1 MAAKKITV
9 MFLSEGARKV
19 RQIMVP
25 RFLFTFFLLIA
36 LSAGILMSWMVRDYR
51 EIKSEVPELE
61 RLRKEN
67 SQQKIQLLALS
78 QKIDQI
84 SSTMK
89 ALREFDHKLKM
100 MVNLDDGEESGQFL
114 GIGGSDASAFNPDH
128 TVENAHKNLVR
139 LMHQSLDNLEE
150 EAEIRTGEKKEL
162 YKYLENQKA
171 MLRCTPS
178 IWPTKG
184 WVSSGFGGRISPFTN
199 KKEFHQGLDI
209 CTRKGTEIIAPADGI
224 VSAVGSNYGYGKIVT
239 IKHGYGLKT
248 RYAHLDTIL
257 VKKGEHVQRGQ
268 EIARVG
274 TTGRTTGP
282 HLHYEVHL
290 KDVPVDPLRYITN

>member
-1 MAAKKITV
+1 MAAKKITI

-19 RQIMVP
+19 RQIKVP
-25 RFLFTFFLLIA
+25 RFLFTVFLLVA
-36 LSAGILMSWMVRDYR
+36 VCGGVSMSWVVREYR
-51 EIKSEVPELE
+51 EAKRDVPELE

-67 SQQKIQLLALS
+67 SQQKIQFLALS
-78 QKIDQI
+78 QKIQNI
-84 SSTMK
+84 SDTMND
-89 ALREFDHKLKM
+89 LRAFDHKLKT
-100 MVNLDDGEESGQFL
+100 MVNMDAGEKSEPFL
-114 GIGGSDASAFNPDH
+114 GIGGSDASVFNPDF

-150 EAEIRTGEKKEL
+150 EAAVRAEEKKEL
-162 YKYLENQKA
+162 YHYLENQKA

-184 WVSSGFGGRISPFTN
+184 WVSSGFGTRISPFTN
-199 KKEFHQGLDI
+199 QKEFHQGIDI
-209 CTRKGTEIIAPADGI
+209 CTRKGTAVIAPADGM
-224 VSAVGSNYGYGKIVT
+224 VSGAGTNYGYGKILT

-257 VKKGEHVQRGQ
+257 VKKGEYVQRGQ

-274 TTGRTTGP
+274 NTGRTTGP
-282 HLHYEVHL
+282 HLHYEIHL
-290 KDVPVDPLRYITN
+290 KDVPVDPKRYIVN